1 MAYLTTSIVK
11 SDWLR
16 IESADT
22 SMDALIGRMIAA
34 AEDEIE
40 NLLNQPVEQQ
50 SIAIYWDGLG
60 ETEHALLYT
69 VPVTSTTLKYRE
81 DPTIA
86 WTTVDAADYAVRARH
101 FGKSLW
107 YKNGFTPYVEYEYTA
122 SVGYAAG
129 TIPADILVAGY
140 ELVKELYYETP
151 YAGQSER
158 FGVSAVTEGQGGTT
172 FSKAIARMRPYLI
185 EKLAP
190 YRLQVI

>member
-1 MAYLTTSIVK
+1 MAYLSSSIIK

-22 SMDALIGRMIAA
+22 SMDAMIGRMIAA

-50 SIAIYWDGLG
+50 SLTIYWDGQG
-60 ETEHALLYT
+60 EGEHLLLYT
-69 VPVTSTTLKYRE
+69 VPLTATSLRYRE
-81 DPTIA
+81 DPTIG
-86 WTTVDAADYAVRARH
+86 WTTVDASEYAVRSRH

-107 YKNGFTPYVEYEYTA
+107 YKTGFLPFLEYEFVA
-122 SVGYAAG
+122 NVGWQVNN
-129 TIPADILVAGY
+129 IPADILIAGY

-158 FGVSAVTEGQGGTT
+158 FGVSAITEGQGGTT
-172 FSKAIARMRPYLI
+172 FSKAIARMRPILL

-190 YRLQVI
+190 YRLQII

>member
-1 MAYLTTSIVK
+1 MAYLSTSIVK

-40 NLLNQPVEQQ
+40 NLVNQPVEQQ
-50 SIAIYWDGLG
+50 SLAIYWDGQG
-60 ETEHALLYT
+60 EQEHALLYT
-69 VPVTSTTLKYRE
+69 VPVTATTLKYRE
-81 DPTIA
+81 DPSIA
-86 WTTVDAADYAVRARH
+86 WTTVDAADYAVRPRH

-107 YKNGFTPYVEYEYTA
+107 YKSGFVPFVEYEFTA
-122 SVGYAAG
+122 SVGWSSG
-129 TIPADILVAGY
+129 SVPADILVAGY

-158 FGVSAVTEGQGGTT
+158 FGMSAVTEGQGGTT
-172 FSKAIARMRPYLI
+172 FSKAIVRMRPYLI

>member
-1 MAYLTTSIVK
+1 MAYLSTSVFK

-40 NLLNQPVEQQ
+40 NLLHQPVEAQ
-50 SIAIYWDGLG
+50 ALTLYWDGQG
-60 ETEHALLYT
+60 EGEHSFFYS
-69 VPVTSTTLKYRE
+69 VPMTGTTLRYRE

-86 WTTVDAADYAVRARH
+86 WTTVAATEYELRQRP
-101 FGKSLW
+101 FGRSLW
-107 YKNGFTPYVEYEYTA
+107 YRHGFSRVLEYEYTA
-122 SVGYAAG
+122 TVGWASANV
-129 TIPADILVAGY
+129 PADILAAGY

-158 FGVSAVTEGQGGTT
+158 FGVSIITEGAPNNVFAKT
-172 FSKAIARMRPYLI
+172 IVRMRPYIL

-190 YRLQVI
+190 YRMQVI